1 MLRAALVLGLAQSLV
16 VAPPKRRATAILR
29 AEPPEPA
36 DRLVPFDIQRRVEE
50 AKRRQ
55 TEDGLKRTQ
64 DLVQQRRLRRK
75 ELLKALHLAELRRR
89 FSAFGFDDVDR
100 ELKRL
105 ADARRSQDSF
115 DDARE
120 GNTLAG
126 WLGPLAESLLPPP
139 SIDAPPTMSQT
150 RPGAPYRLDRPPV
163 AKGLKFPKERAH
175 PPPAP
180 APPVGATGLRPV
192 PATSVGANGLR
203 PVPAKPRPPLPKPSV
218 PLPSVRSRTVVQAPS
233 EVYSALTDRAT
244 TGGMQRGLQRD
255 ASVSSLYTGNDGTAD
270 DAEPPKL
277 GGRVNA
283 ALGRYASAPRRW
295 FRRRR
300 ERGAYRLEG

>member
-16 VAPPKRRATAILR
+16 VAPPKRRATALG

-75 ELLKALHLAELRRR
+75 ELLKALQLAKLRRR

-180 APPVGATGLRPV
+180 APSVGAT
-192 PATSVGANGLR
+192 GLR

-233 EVYSALTDRAT
+233 EVYSVLTDRAT

-300 ERGAYRLEG
+300 ERGAYRWEG